1 MPAPHEDDYSG
12 DWVTM
17 VQRLTFCL
25 AVMTIALPTMVKAE
39 FVGELELLPAGCEA
53 VGSCTLGQEFGFVD
67 TGKYGWMAKKGLL
80 TDGASIPPWA
90 QPFVGNPFEKAFIK
104 AAVIHDHY
112 CDRHV
117 RPWRQTHRV
126 FYDALLESGVSKS
139 KAGIMY
145 FAILVGGPKWVKLV
159 KGKPCALGFSCI
171 NNVEIGSSLPGAGIT
186 FGEDSDVF
194 LKRPDIYGTA
204 QFANTMAKVVPVL
217 EQKGENLAPE
227 QVELEAAKSMAG
239 DIYFING
246 DEIGGE
252 IGGQVEFK

>member
-1 MPAPHEDDYSG
+1 MFRKIGLCIAAMM
-12 DWVTM
+12 M
-17 VQRLTFCL
+17 VYP
-25 AVMTIALPTMVKAE
+25 VMAKAA
-39 FVGELELLPAGCEA
+39 FVGELELLPPGCEA
-53 VGSCTLGQEFGFVD
+53 SGNCTLGQEFGFVD
-67 TGKYGWMAKKGLL
+67 SGNNGWMAKKGLL

-90 QPFVGNPFEKAFIK
+90 QPIVGNPFEKAFIK

-171 NNVEIGSSLPGAGIT
+171 NKVEIGSSLPGAGIAL
-186 FGEDSDVF
+186 GEESDVF
-194 LKRPDIYGTA
+194 LTRPSTYGSA
-204 QFANTMAKVVPVL
+204 QFTNIMTKEIPAL
-217 EQKGENLAPE
+217 EQKGEELQPE

-246 DEIGGE
+246 EEIGGD
-252 IGGQVEFK
+252 IGGKVEFK